1 MDLSSVPNGF
11 GLRNI
16 AIRMVSEVRTEG
28 LFTRPLATA
37 ELNDERSIVRVILG
51 WENDDESQ

>member
-1 MDLSSVPNGF
+1 MHLTGF

-37 ELNDERSIVRVILG
+37 ELNDELGTVRVVLG
-51 WENDDESQ
+51 WENDDETQ